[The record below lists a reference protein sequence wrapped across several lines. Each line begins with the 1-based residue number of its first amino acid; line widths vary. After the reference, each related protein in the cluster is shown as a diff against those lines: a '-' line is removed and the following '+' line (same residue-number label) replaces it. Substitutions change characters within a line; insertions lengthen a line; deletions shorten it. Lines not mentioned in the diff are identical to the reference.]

1 VIKKIYFNKIESE
14 VWVKIFVKNNENETL
29 FRNEIQALKNLSHPN
44 IIPLIDYFQDSN
56 SLYLVYTSFKGNSLD
71 VYLTKKLKDFKDIK
85 MQLFMK

>member
-1 VIKKIYFNKIESE
+1 MIKKIYFNKIESE